1 MDNDDII
8 RKLVELYERMN
19 EEQRLQAFEL
29 VLELLKKY
37 ESHNTSEP
45 D

>member
-8 RKLVELYERMN
+8 RKLVELYERMT

-37 ESHNTSEP
+37 EDYNTNEP

>member
-19 EEQRLQAFEL
+19 EEQRLQAFEF

-37 ESHNTSEP
+37 EGDNTTEP